1 MLELSQVCKSYS
13 PLEPVVSNL
22 SFRLEAKQ
30 LLAILGPSGCGK
42 TTTLRLIAGLE
53 RPDSGQ
59 IRFGS
64 QLWSSLS
71 TFVAP
76 EQRKIGLVFQ
86 DYALF
91 PHLDVLRNVLFG
103 LQRVSKKE
111 SLVRAREMLE
121 RVGLT
126 GLEGRFPHQL
136 SGGQQQRVALARSL
150 APDPQLLLLDEP
162 FSGLDA
168 ALRTDTRA
176 EVRELLLQSQIPAIL
191 VTHDQHEALSFADQI
206 VVMRA
211 GRLEQH
217 GTPQAVYH
225 HPKSAFVARF
235 LGKSNLIGAEAHGP
249 TAQSCLGSLEL
260 SISSQKPIQNP
271 IQGKIL
277 LSVRPE
283 DLSFAESGTPARI
296 IYREF
301 QGAFTMYTCLLESA
315 STPQE
320 IVVQSKKDW
329 LEVGLRV
336 HLVVTGAV
344 QVLDQGVSLE
354 G

>member
-1 MLELSQVCKSYS
+1 MLELSQVCKSYA

-22 SFRLEAKQ
+22 SFRLERKQ

-42 TTTLRLIAGLE
+42 TTLLRLIAGLE
-53 RPDSGQ
+53 RPSSGQ
-59 IRFGS
+59 IRFGW
-64 QLWSSLS
+64 QLWSSAS
-71 TFVAP
+71 DFVAP

-91 PHLDVLRNVLFG
+91 PHLDVLGNVRFG
-103 LQRVSKKE
+103 LQGLGKPK
-111 SLVRAREMLE
+111 SLARAREILE
-121 RVGLT
+121 RVGLA
-126 GLEGRFPHQL
+126 GFEGRLPHQL

-162 FSGLDA
+162 FSSLDA

-225 HPKSAFVARF
+225 HPRNAFVAQF
-235 LGKSNLIGAEAHGP
+235 VGKSNLIWAEASGS

-260 SISSQKPIQNP
+260 DTSIQNP
-271 IQGKIL
+271 VQNPISGKIL
-277 LSVRPE
+277 LSIRPE
-283 DLSFAESGTPARI
+283 DLAFAESGIPAHI
-296 IYREF
+296 LHREF
-301 QGAFTMYTCLLESA
+301 QGAFTLYTCLLESN
-315 STPQE
+315 SGTQE
-320 IVVQSKKDW
+320 IVVQSKVGW
-329 LEVGLRV
+329 LEVGIRV

-344 QVLDQGVSLE
+344 QVLDQG
-354 G
+354 